1 MSIGTLTV
9 IICTVVFLFS
19 FVIICY
25 SRNAVRSL
33 LGFWVAVSI
42 VVANFLLWRSRILEK
57 FAEQHKGL
65 IGIITVVFIGVIIAG
80 IYFDVLEG
88 ILKKKEEK

>member
-1 MSIGTLTV
+1 MSIGTLTI
-9 IICTVVFLFS
+9 IICTVVFLLS

-25 SRNAVRSL
+25 SRDAVRSL

-65 IGIITVVFIGVIIAG
+65 VGIASIVFIGIVIASISFA
-80 IYFDVLEG
+80 VLEG